1 MVLKL
6 STNKKLKNN
15 PNGNINLISI
25 FSAEKNH
32 RNPLAND
39 CGKFRLGVINVEIPL
54 VLNCPNQVKNILEKK
69 KNWRENDI
77 ITVPS

>member
-32 RNPLAND
+32 RNSLAND
-39 CGKFRLGVINVEIPL
+39 CGKFRLGVINVEIP
-54 VLNCPNQVKNILEKK
+54 
-69 KNWRENDI
+69 
-77 ITVPS
+77 

>member
-25 FSAEKNH
+25 FSTEKNH
-32 RNPLAND
+32 RNSLAND

-54 VLNCPNQVKNILEKK
+54 ELNCPNQVKNVLEKT
-69 KNWRENDI
+69 NWRKNDI
-77 ITVPS
+77 ITDPS